1 MCFKLRFNFKIFL
14 YLYVFI
20 GFSTSKAGAFD
31 DFFKAIVFDQVPV
44 VAKLIYRGMDANT
57 PTEKGEPA
65 LVFAV
70 RSGAPKTV
78 AYLLKQ
84 PGIHMDA
91 TNTADETALM
101 LAANLNDLASANLL
115 IEAGASV
122 NRPNWT
128 PLHYAASKGHI
139 AMMHVLIDNDAYVD
153 AESPNGTTPLM
164 MAAYYASPNAVKL
177 MLEEG
182 ADPTLKNQDGM
193 TALDMAIAKDKAL
206 SAQYIRAFI
215 ESMRM
220 KD

>member
-1 MCFKLRFNFKIFL
+1 MRINFKIFL
-14 YLYVFI
+14 YLYVLI
-20 GFSTSKAGAFD
+20 GFSISKAGAFD

-44 VAKLIYRGMDANT
+44 VGKLIYRGMDPNT

-84 PGIHMDA
+84 PSIQIDA
-91 TNTADETALM
+91 TNMADETALM
-101 LAANLNDLASANLL
+101 LAANANDLASANLL

-122 NRPNWT
+122 NRPKWT
-128 PLHYAASKGHI
+128 PLHYAASKGHT
-139 AMMHVLIDNDAYVD
+139 AMMRLLIENDAYVD

-164 MAAYYASPNAVKL
+164 MAAYYSSPNAVKL

-182 ADPTLKNQDGM
+182 ADPLLKNQDGQ
-193 TALDMAIAKDKAL
+193 TALDMALVKDKKL
-206 SAQYIRAFI
+206 SVQYIRAFI
-215 ESMRM
+215 EALSL

>member
-1 MCFKLRFNFKIFL
+1 MRINFKIL
-14 YLYVFI
+14 IYLYVFI
-20 GFSTSKAGAFD
+20 GFSISKAGAFD

-44 VAKLIYRGMDANT
+44 VGNLIYRGMDPNT

-78 AYLLKQ
+78 AFLLMQ
-84 PGIHMDA
+84 PGIQLDA

-101 LAANLNDLASANLL
+101 LAANANDLASANLL

-128 PLHYAASKGHI
+128 PLHYAASKGHTE
-139 AMMHVLIDNDAYVD
+139 MMRILIENDAYID

-164 MAAYYASPNAVKL
+164 MAAYYATPKAVKL

-182 ADPTLKNQDGM
+182 ADPTLQNKDGQ
-193 TALDMAIAKDKAL
+193 TALDMALSKDKKL
-206 SAQYIRAFI
+206 STQYIRVFLDAL
-215 ESMRM
+215 EA
-220 KD
+220 KENQ

>member
-1 MCFKLRFNFKIFL
+1 MRINFKIFL
-14 YLYVFI
+14 YLYVLI
-20 GFSTSKAGAFD
+20 GFSISKAGAFD

-44 VAKLIYRGMDANT
+44 VGNLIYRGMDPNT

-84 PGIHMDA
+84 PSIQIDS
-91 TNTADETALM
+91 TNMADETALM
-101 LAANLNDLASANLL
+101 LAANANDLASANLL

-128 PLHYAASKGHI
+128 PLHYAASKGHT
-139 AMMHVLIDNDAYVD
+139 AMMRLLIENDAYID

-182 ADPTLKNQDGM
+182 ADPLLKNQDGQ
-193 TALDMAIAKDKAL
+193 TALDMALVKDKKL
-206 SAQYIRAFI
+206 SVQYIRAFI
-215 ESMRM
+215 EAVSL

>member
-1 MCFKLRFNFKIFL
+1 MRINFKIFL
-14 YLYVFI
+14 YLFVLI
-20 GFSTSKAGAFD
+20 GFSISKAGAFD

-44 VAKLIYRGMDANT
+44 VGNLIYRGMDPNT

-65 LVFAV
+65 LVFAI

-84 PGIHMDA
+84 PGIQIDA
-91 TNTADETALM
+91 TNMADETALM
-101 LAANLNDLASANLL
+101 LAANANDLASANLL

-122 NRPNWT
+122 NRPKWT
-128 PLHYAASKGHI
+128 PLHYAASKGHT
-139 AMMHVLIDNDAYVD
+139 AMMRLLIENDAYVD

-182 ADPTLKNQDGM
+182 SDPLLKNQDGQS
-193 TALDMAIAKDKAL
+193 ALDMALVKDKKL

-215 ESMRM
+215 EALSL

>member
-1 MCFKLRFNFKIFL
+1 MRINFKIL
-14 YLYVFI
+14 IYLYIFI
-20 GFSTSKAGAFD
+20 GFSISKAGAFD

-44 VAKLIYRGMDANT
+44 LGNLIYRGMDPNT

-78 AYLLKQ
+78 AFLLKQ
-84 PGIHMDA
+84 AGIQTDA

-101 LAANLNDLASANLL
+101 LAANANDLASANLL

-128 PLHYAASKGHI
+128 PLHYAASKGHTE
-139 AMMHVLIDNDAYVD
+139 MMRLLIENDAYID

-164 MAAYYASPNAVKL
+164 MAAYYATPKAVKL

-182 ADPTLKNQDGM
+182 ADPTLQNKDGQ
-193 TALDMAIAKDKAL
+193 TALEMALSKDKKL
-206 SAQYIRAFI
+206 SAQYIRVFLDAL
-215 ESMRM
+215 EA
-220 KD
+220 KENH

>member
-1 MCFKLRFNFKIFL
+1 MRINFKIFL
-14 YLYVFI
+14 YLYVLI
-20 GFSTSKAGAFD
+20 GFSISKAGAFD

-44 VAKLIYRGMDANT
+44 VGKLIYRGMDPNT

-84 PGIHMDA
+84 PGIQIDA
-91 TNTADETALM
+91 TNMADETALM
-101 LAANLNDLASANLL
+101 LAANANDLASANLL

-128 PLHYAASKGHI
+128 PLHYASSKGHT
-139 AMMHVLIDNDAYVD
+139 AMMRLLIENDAYVD

-182 ADPTLKNQDGM
+182 ADPLLKNQDGQ
-193 TALDMAIAKDKAL
+193 TALDMALVKDKKL
-206 SAQYIRAFI
+206 SVQYIRAFI
-215 ESMRM
+215 EALSL

>member
-1 MCFKLRFNFKIFL
+1 MRINFKIFL
-14 YLYVFI
+14 YLYVLI
-20 GFSTSKAGAFD
+20 GFSISKAGAFD

-44 VAKLIYRGMDANT
+44 VGKLIYRGMDPNT

-84 PGIHMDA
+84 PSIQIDA
-91 TNTADETALM
+91 TNMADETALM
-101 LAANLNDLASANLL
+101 LAANANDLASANLL

-128 PLHYAASKGHI
+128 PLHYAASKGHT
-139 AMMHVLIDNDAYVD
+139 AMMRLLIENDAYVD

-182 ADPTLKNQDGM
+182 ADPLLKNQDGQ
-193 TALDMAIAKDKAL
+193 TALDMALVKDKKL
-206 SAQYIRAFI
+206 SVQYIRAFI
-215 ESMRM
+215 EALSL

>member
-1 MCFKLRFNFKIFL
+1 MRINFKIFL
-14 YLYVFI
+14 YLYVLI
-20 GFSTSKAGAFD
+20 GFSISKAGAFD

-44 VAKLIYRGMDANT
+44 VGNLIYRGMDPNT

-84 PGIHMDA
+84 PGIQIDA
-91 TNTADETALM
+91 TNMADETALM
-101 LAANLNDLASANLL
+101 LAANANDLASANLL

-122 NRPNWT
+122 NRPKWT
-128 PLHYAASKGHI
+128 PLHYAASKGHT
-139 AMMHVLIDNDAYVD
+139 AMMRLLIENDAYVD

-164 MAAYYASPNAVKL
+164 MAAYYSSPNAVKL

-182 ADPTLKNQDGM
+182 ADPLLKNQDGQ
-193 TALDMAIAKDKAL
+193 TALDMALVKDKKL

-215 ESMRM
+215 EALSL

>member
-1 MCFKLRFNFKIFL
+1 MRINFKIFL
-14 YLYVFI
+14 YLFVLI
-20 GFSTSKAGAFD
+20 GFSISKAGAFD

-44 VAKLIYRGMDANT
+44 VGNLIYRGMDPNT

-84 PGIHMDA
+84 PSIQIDA
-91 TNTADETALM
+91 TNMADETALM
-101 LAANLNDLASANLL
+101 LAANANDLASANLL

-122 NRPNWT
+122 NRPKWT
-128 PLHYAASKGHI
+128 PLHYAASKGHT
-139 AMMHVLIDNDAYVD
+139 AMMRLLIENDAYVD

-182 ADPTLKNQDGM
+182 ADPLLKNQDGQ
-193 TALDMAIAKDKAL
+193 TALDMALVKDKKL
-206 SAQYIRAFI
+206 SVQYIRAFI
-215 ESMRM
+215 EALSL

>member
-1 MCFKLRFNFKIFL
+1 LRINFKIFL
-14 YLYVFI
+14 YLYVLI
-20 GFSTSKAGAFD
+20 GFSISKAGAFD

-44 VAKLIYRGMDANT
+44 VGNLIYRGMDPNT

-70 RSGAPKTV
+70 RSGAPKTM

-84 PGIHMDA
+84 PSIQIDA
-91 TNTADETALM
+91 TNMADETALM
-101 LAANLNDLASANLL
+101 LAANANDLASANLL

-122 NRPNWT
+122 NRPKWT
-128 PLHYAASKGHI
+128 PLHYAASKGHT
-139 AMMHVLIDNDAYVD
+139 AMMRLLIENDAYID

-182 ADPTLKNQDGM
+182 ADPLLKNQDGQ
-193 TALDMAIAKDKAL
+193 TALDMALVKDKKL
-206 SAQYIRAFI
+206 SVQYIRAFI
-215 ESMRM
+215 EAVSL

>member
-1 MCFKLRFNFKIFL
+1 MRINFKIFL
-14 YLYVFI
+14 YLYVLI
-20 GFSTSKAGAFD
+20 GFSISKAGAFD

-44 VAKLIYRGMDANT
+44 VGNLIYRGMDPNT

-84 PGIHMDA
+84 PGIQIDA
-91 TNTADETALM
+91 TNMADETALM
-101 LAANLNDLASANLL
+101 LAANANDLASANLL

-122 NRPNWT
+122 NRPKWT
-128 PLHYAASKGHI
+128 PLHYAASKGHT
-139 AMMHVLIDNDAYVD
+139 AMMRLLIENDAYVD

-164 MAAYYASPNAVKL
+164 MAAYYSSPNAVKL

-182 ADPTLKNQDGM
+182 ADPLLKNQDGQ
-193 TALDMAIAKDKAL
+193 TALDMALVKDKKL
-206 SAQYIRAFI
+206 SVQYIRAFI
-215 ESMRM
+215 EAVSL

>member
-1 MCFKLRFNFKIFL
+1 LRINFKIFL
-14 YLYVFI
+14 YLYVLI
-20 GFSTSKAGAFD
+20 GFSISKAGAFD

-44 VAKLIYRGMDANT
+44 VRNLIYRGMDPNT

-84 PGIHMDA
+84 PGIQIDA
-91 TNTADETALM
+91 TNMADETALM
-101 LAANLNDLASANLL
+101 LAANANDLASANLL

-128 PLHYAASKGHI
+128 PLHYAASKGHT
-139 AMMHVLIDNDAYVD
+139 AMMRLLIENDAYVD

-164 MAAYYASPNAVKL
+164 MAAYYSSPNAVKL

-182 ADPTLKNQDGM
+182 ADPLLKNQDGQ
-193 TALDMAIAKDKAL
+193 TALDMALVKDKKL
-206 SAQYIRAFI
+206 SVQYIRAFI
-215 ESMRM
+215 EALSL

>member
-1 MCFKLRFNFKIFL
+1 MRINFKIFL
-14 YLYVFI
+14 YLYVLI
-20 GFSTSKAGAFD
+20 GFSISKAGAFD

-44 VAKLIYRGMDANT
+44 VGKLIYRGMDPNT

-84 PGIHMDA
+84 PGIQIDA
-91 TNTADETALM
+91 TNMADETALM
-101 LAANLNDLASANLL
+101 LAANANDLASANLL

-122 NRPNWT
+122 NRPKWT
-128 PLHYAASKGHI
+128 PLHYAASKGHT
-139 AMMHVLIDNDAYVD
+139 AMMRLLIENDAYVD

-164 MAAYYASPNAVKL
+164 MAAYYSSPNAVKL

-182 ADPTLKNQDGM
+182 ADPLLKNQDGQ
-193 TALDMAIAKDKAL
+193 TALDMALVKDKKL
-206 SAQYIRAFI
+206 SVQYIRAFI
-215 ESMRM
+215 EAVSL

>member
-1 MCFKLRFNFKIFL
+1 MRINFKIFL
-14 YLYVFI
+14 YLYVLI
-20 GFSTSKAGAFD
+20 GFSISKAGAFD

-44 VAKLIYRGMDANT
+44 VGNLIYRGMDPNT

-84 PGIHMDA
+84 PGIQIDA
-91 TNTADETALM
+91 TNMADETALM
-101 LAANLNDLASANLL
+101 LAANANDLASANLL

-128 PLHYAASKGHI
+128 PLHYAASKGHT
-139 AMMHVLIDNDAYVD
+139 AMMRLLIENDAYID

-177 MLEEG
+177 VLEEG
-182 ADPTLKNQDGM
+182 ADPLLRNQDGQ
-193 TALDMAIAKDKAL
+193 TALDMALVKDKKL

-215 ESMRM
+215 EALSL
-220 KD
+220 KDR

>member
-1 MCFKLRFNFKIFL
+1 LRINFKIFL
-14 YLYVFI
+14 YLYVLI
-20 GFSTSKAGAFD
+20 GFSISKAGAFD

-44 VAKLIYRGMDANT
+44 VGNLIYRGMDPNT

-84 PGIHMDA
+84 PGIQIDA
-91 TNTADETALM
+91 TNMADETALM
-101 LAANLNDLASANLL
+101 LAANANDLASANLL

-122 NRPNWT
+122 NRQNWT
-128 PLHYAASKGHI
+128 PLHYAASKGHT
-139 AMMHVLIDNDAYVD
+139 AMMRLLIENDAYID

-177 MLEEG
+177 VLEEG
-182 ADPTLKNQDGM
+182 ADPLLRNQGGQ
-193 TALDMAIAKDKAL
+193 TALDMALVKDKKL

-215 ESMRM
+215 EALSL

>member
-1 MCFKLRFNFKIFL
+1 LRINFKIFL
-14 YLYVFI
+14 YLYVLI
-20 GFSTSKAGAFD
+20 GFSISKAGAFD

-44 VAKLIYRGMDANT
+44 VRNLIYRGMDPNT

-84 PGIHMDA
+84 PGIQIDA
-91 TNTADETALM
+91 TNMADETALM
-101 LAANLNDLASANLL
+101 LAANANDLASANLL

-128 PLHYAASKGHI
+128 PLHYAASKGHT
-139 AMMHVLIDNDAYVD
+139 AMMRLLIENDAYID

-177 MLEEG
+177 VLEEG
-182 ADPTLKNQDGM
+182 ADPLLRNQDGQ
-193 TALDMAIAKDKAL
+193 TALDMALVKDKKL

-215 ESMRM
+215 EALSL

>member
-1 MCFKLRFNFKIFL
+1 MRINFKYFI
-14 YLYVFI
+14 YLSVFI
-20 GFSTSKAGAFD
+20 GFSLSKAGSFE
-31 DFFKAIVFDQVPV
+31 DFFKAIVFDQVPI
-44 VAKLIYRGMDANT
+44 VANLIYRGMDPNS
-57 PTEKGEPA
+57 PPEKGEPA

-78 AYLLKQ
+78 AFLLKQ
-84 PGIHMDA
+84 PGIQVDA
-91 TNTADETALM
+91 INAADETALM
-101 LAANLNDLASANLL
+101 LAANANDMALANLL

-128 PLHYAASKGHI
+128 ALHYAASKGHI
-139 AMMHVLIDNDAYVD
+139 AMMRLLIDNDAYID

-164 MAAYYASPNAVKL
+164 MAAYYASPSAVKL

-193 TALDMAIAKDKAL
+193 TALDLAIAKDKTL

-215 ESMRM
+215 ESLSM

>member
-1 MCFKLRFNFKIFL
+1 MRFNFKIFI

-20 GFSTSKAGAFD
+20 GFSISKAGAFD

-44 VAKLIYRGMDANT
+44 VANLIYRGMDPNT

-70 RSGAPKTV
+70 RSGAPQTV
-78 AYLLKQ
+78 AYLIKQ
-84 PGIHMDA
+84 PGIQVDA
-91 TNTADETALM
+91 TNTVDETALM
-101 LAANLNDLASANLL
+101 LAANANDLALANLL

-128 PLHYAASKGHI
+128 PLHYAASKGHL
-139 AMMHVLIDNDAYVD
+139 AMMHLLIDSDAYID

-164 MAAYYASPNAVKL
+164 MAAYYASPSAVKL

-193 TALDMAIAKDKAL
+193 TALDLAIAKDKTL
-206 SAQYIRAFI
+206 SSQYIRAFI
-215 ESMRM
+215 ESLSL

>member
-1 MCFKLRFNFKIFL
+1 MKIFL
-14 YLYVFI
+14 YLYVLI
-20 GFSTSKAGAFD
+20 GFSISKAGAFD

-44 VAKLIYRGMDANT
+44 VGNLIYRGMDPNT

-78 AYLLKQ
+78 AYLLNQ
-84 PGIHMDA
+84 PGIQIDA
-91 TNTADETALM
+91 TNMADETALM
-101 LAANLNDLASANLL
+101 LAANANDLASANLL

-122 NRPNWT
+122 NRPKWT
-128 PLHYAASKGHI
+128 PLHYAASKGYTG
-139 AMMHVLIDNDAYVD
+139 MMRLLIENDAYID

-182 ADPTLKNQDGM
+182 ADPLLRNQDGQ
-193 TALDMAIAKDKAL
+193 TALDMALVKDKKL

-215 ESMRM
+215 EALSL

>member
-1 MCFKLRFNFKIFL
+1 LRINFKIFL

-20 GFSTSKAGAFD
+20 GFSISKAGAFD

-44 VAKLIYRGMDANT
+44 VGNLIYRGMDPNT

-70 RSGAPKTV
+70 RSGAHKSV
-78 AYLLKQ
+78 AFLLKQ
-84 PGIHMDA
+84 PGIQVDA

-101 LAANLNDLASANLL
+101 LAANANDLVSANLL
-115 IEAGASV
+115 IETGASV

-128 PLHYAASKGHI
+128 PLHYAASKGHT
-139 AMMHVLIDNDAYVD
+139 AMMRLLIDNDAYID

-164 MAAYYASPNAVKL
+164 MSAYYASPMAVKL

-182 ADPTLKNQDGM
+182 ADPNLQNQDGQ
-193 TALDMAIAKDKAL
+193 TALDMALSKDKPL
-206 SAQYIRAFI
+206 SAQYIRVFKEAL
-215 ESMRM
+215 EA
-220 KD
+220 KEGQ

>member
-1 MCFKLRFNFKIFL
+1 MRINFKIFL
-14 YLYVFI
+14 YLYVLI
-20 GFSTSKAGAFD
+20 GFSISKAGAFD

-44 VAKLIYRGMDANT
+44 VGNLIYRGMDPNT

-84 PGIHMDA
+84 PSIQIDA
-91 TNTADETALM
+91 TNMADETALM
-101 LAANLNDLASANLL
+101 LAANANDLASANLL

-122 NRPNWT
+122 NRPKWT
-128 PLHYAASKGHI
+128 PLHYAASKGHT
-139 AMMHVLIDNDAYVD
+139 AMMRLLIENDAYID

-177 MLEEG
+177 LLEEG
-182 ADPTLKNQDGM
+182 ADPLLRNQDGQ
-193 TALDMAIAKDKAL
+193 TALDMALVKDKKL

-215 ESMRM
+215 EALSL

>member
-1 MCFKLRFNFKIFL
+1 MRINFKIIL
-14 YLYVFI
+14 YLYVLI
-20 GFSTSKAGAFD
+20 GFSISKAGAFD

-44 VAKLIYRGMDANT
+44 VGKLIYRGMDPNT

-84 PGIHMDA
+84 PSIQIDA
-91 TNTADETALM
+91 TNMADETALM
-101 LAANLNDLASANLL
+101 LAANANDLASANLL

-122 NRPNWT
+122 NRPKWT
-128 PLHYAASKGHI
+128 PLHYAASKGHT
-139 AMMHVLIDNDAYVD
+139 AMMRLLIENDAYID

-182 ADPTLKNQDGM
+182 ADPLLKNQDGQ
-193 TALDMAIAKDKAL
+193 TALDMALVKDKKL
-206 SAQYIRAFI
+206 SVQYIRAFI
-215 ESMRM
+215 EAVSL

>member
-1 MCFKLRFNFKIFL
+1 LRINFKIFL

-20 GFSTSKAGAFD
+20 GFSISKAGAFD

-44 VAKLIYRGMDANT
+44 VGKLIYRGMDPNT

-84 PGIHMDA
+84 PGIQIDA
-91 TNTADETALM
+91 TNMADETALM
-101 LAANLNDLASANLL
+101 LAANANDLASAQLL

-128 PLHYAASKGHI
+128 PLHYAASKGHT
-139 AMMHVLIDNDAYVD
+139 AMMRLLIENDAYVD

-182 ADPTLKNQDGM
+182 ADPLLRNQDGQ
-193 TALDMAIAKDKAL
+193 TALDMALVKDKKLTAK
-206 SAQYIRAFI
+206 YIMAFI
-215 ESMRM
+215 EALSL

>member
-1 MCFKLRFNFKIFL
+1 LRINFKIL
-14 YLYVFI
+14 IYLYVFI
-20 GFSTSKAGAFD
+20 GFSISKAGAFD

-44 VAKLIYRGMDANT
+44 LGNLIYRGMDPNT

-78 AYLLKQ
+78 AFLLKQ
-84 PGIHMDA
+84 PGIQLDA
-91 TNTADETALM
+91 TNIADETALM
-101 LAANLNDLASANLL
+101 LAANANDLASANLL

-128 PLHYAASKGHI
+128 PLHYAASKGHTE
-139 AMMHVLIDNDAYVD
+139 MMRILIENDAYID

-164 MAAYYASPNAVKL
+164 MAAYYATPKAVKL

-182 ADPTLKNQDGM
+182 ADPTLQNKDGQ
-193 TALDMAIAKDKAL
+193 TALDMALSKDKKL
-206 SAQYIRAFI
+206 SAQYIRVFLDALEAK
-215 ESMRM
+215 ESR
-220 KD
+220 

>member
-1 MCFKLRFNFKIFL
+1 MRFNFKIFI

-20 GFSTSKAGAFD
+20 GFSISKAGAFD

-44 VAKLIYRGMDANT
+44 VANLIYRGMDPNT

-70 RSGAPKTV
+70 RSGAPQTV

-84 PGIHMDA
+84 PGIQVDA

-101 LAANLNDLASANLL
+101 LAANANDLALANLL

-128 PLHYAASKGHI
+128 PLHYAASKGHL
-139 AMMHVLIDNDAYVD
+139 AMMHLLIDNDAYID

-164 MAAYYASPNAVKL
+164 MAAYYASPSAVKL

-193 TALDMAIAKDKAL
+193 TALDLAIAKDRAL

-215 ESMRM
+215 ESLSL

>member
-1 MCFKLRFNFKIFL
+1 LRINFKIFL
-14 YLYVFI
+14 YLYVLI
-20 GFSTSKAGAFD
+20 GFSISKAGAFD

-44 VAKLIYRGMDANT
+44 VGNLIYRGMDPNT

-84 PGIHMDA
+84 PSIQIDS
-91 TNTADETALM
+91 TNMADETALM
-101 LAANLNDLASANLL
+101 LAANANDLASANLL

-128 PLHYAASKGHI
+128 PLHYAASKGHT
-139 AMMHVLIDNDAYVD
+139 AMMRLLIENDAYID

-182 ADPTLKNQDGM
+182 ADPLLRNQDGQ
-193 TALDMAIAKDKAL
+193 TALDMALVKDKKL

-215 ESMRM
+215 EALSL
-220 KD
+220 KDR

>member
-1 MCFKLRFNFKIFL
+1 MRINFKIL
-14 YLYVFI
+14 IYLYVFI
-20 GFSTSKAGAFD
+20 GFSISKAGAFD

-44 VAKLIYRGMDANT
+44 VGNLIYRGMDPNT

-78 AYLLKQ
+78 AFLLKQ
-84 PGIHMDA
+84 PGIQIDA
-91 TNTADETALM
+91 SNTADETALM
-101 LAANLNDLASANLL
+101 LAANANDLPSANLL

-128 PLHYAASKGHI
+128 PLHYAASKGHTE
-139 AMMHVLIDNDAYVD
+139 MMRLLIENDAYID

-164 MAAYYASPNAVKL
+164 MAAYYATPKAVKL

-182 ADPTLKNQDGM
+182 ADPTLQNKDGQ
-193 TALDMAIAKDKAL
+193 TALDMALSKDKKL
-206 SAQYIRAFI
+206 SAQYIRVFLDAL
-215 ESMRM
+215 EA
-220 KD
+220 KENH

>member
-1 MCFKLRFNFKIFL
+1 MRINFKIL
-14 YLYVFI
+14 IYLYVFI
-20 GFSTSKAGAFD
+20 GFSISNAGSFD

-44 VAKLIYRGMDANT
+44 VGNLIYRGMDPNT

-78 AYLLKQ
+78 AFLLKQ
-84 PGIHMDA
+84 PGIQLDA

-101 LAANLNDLASANLL
+101 LAANANDLASANLL

-128 PLHYAASKGHI
+128 PLHYAASKGHTE
-139 AMMHVLIDNDAYVD
+139 MMRLLIDNDAYID
-153 AESPNGTTPLM
+153 SESSNGTTPLM
-164 MAAYYASPNAVKL
+164 MAAYYATPKAVKL

-182 ADPTLKNQDGM
+182 ADPTLQNKDGQ
-193 TALDMAIAKDKAL
+193 TALDMALSKDKKL
-206 SAQYIRAFI
+206 SAQYIRVFLDALEAK
-215 ESMRM
+215 ESR
-220 KD
+220 

>member
-1 MCFKLRFNFKIFL
+1 MRINFKIFL

-20 GFSTSKAGAFD
+20 GFSISKAGAFD

-44 VAKLIYRGMDANT
+44 LGNLIYRGMDPNT

-84 PGIHMDA
+84 PGIQIDA
-91 TNTADETALM
+91 TNMADETALM
-101 LAANLNDLASANLL
+101 LAANANDLASANLL
-115 IEAGASV
+115 IEASASV

-128 PLHYAASKGHI
+128 PLHYAASKGHT
-139 AMMHVLIDNDAYVD
+139 AMMRLLIENDAYID

-177 MLEEG
+177 LLEEG
-182 ADPTLKNQDGM
+182 ADPLLRNQGGQ
-193 TALDMAIAKDKAL
+193 TALDMALVKDKEL

-215 ESMRM
+215 EALSL

>member
-1 MCFKLRFNFKIFL
+1 MRINFKIFI

-20 GFSTSKAGAFD
+20 GFSISKAGAFD

-44 VAKLIYRGMDANT
+44 LGNLIYRGMDPNT

-84 PGIHMDA
+84 PSIQIDA
-91 TNTADETALM
+91 TNMADETALM
-101 LAANLNDLASANLL
+101 LAANANDLASANLL

-128 PLHYAASKGHI
+128 PLHYASSKGHT
-139 AMMHVLIDNDAYVD
+139 AMMRLLIENDAYID

-182 ADPTLKNQDGM
+182 ADPLLKNQDGQ
-193 TALDMAIAKDKAL
+193 TALDMALVKDKKL
-206 SAQYIRAFI
+206 SVQYIRAFI
-215 ESMRM
+215 EALSL

>member
-1 MCFKLRFNFKIFL
+1 MRINFKIFL
-14 YLYVFI
+14 YLYVLI
-20 GFSTSKAGAFD
+20 GFSISKAGAFD

-44 VAKLIYRGMDANT
+44 VGNLIYRGMDPNT

-84 PGIHMDA
+84 PSIQIDA
-91 TNTADETALM
+91 TNMADETALM
-101 LAANLNDLASANLL
+101 LAANANDLASANLL

-122 NRPNWT
+122 NRPKWT
-128 PLHYAASKGHI
+128 PLHYAASKGYTG
-139 AMMHVLIDNDAYVD
+139 MMRLLIENDAYID

-182 ADPTLKNQDGM
+182 ADPLLKNQDGQ
-193 TALDMAIAKDKAL
+193 TALDMALVKDKKL
-206 SAQYIRAFI
+206 SVQYIRAFI
-215 ESMRM
+215 EAVSL

>member
-1 MCFKLRFNFKIFL
+1 MRINFKIL
-14 YLYVFI
+14 IYLYVFI
-20 GFSTSKAGAFD
+20 GFSISKAGAFE

-44 VAKLIYRGMDANT
+44 LGNLIYRGMDPNT

-78 AYLLKQ
+78 AFLLKQ
-84 PGIHMDA
+84 AGIQTDA
-91 TNTADETALM
+91 ANTADETALM
-101 LAANLNDLASANLL
+101 LAANANDLASANLL

-128 PLHYAASKGHI
+128 PLHYAASKGHTE
-139 AMMHVLIDNDAYVD
+139 MMRLLIENDAYID

-164 MAAYYASPNAVKL
+164 MAAYYATPKAVKL

-182 ADPTLKNQDGM
+182 ADPTLQNKDGQ
-193 TALDMAIAKDKAL
+193 TALDMALSKDKKL
-206 SAQYIRAFI
+206 SAQYIRVFLDALEAK
-215 ESMRM
+215 ESR
-220 KD
+220 

>member
-1 MCFKLRFNFKIFL
+1 MRINFKLFL

-20 GFSTSKAGAFD
+20 GFSISKAGAFD
-31 DFFKAIVFDQVPV
+31 DFFKAIVFDQVSV
-44 VAKLIYRGMDANT
+44 VGNLIYRGMDPNT

-78 AYLLKQ
+78 AFLLKQ
-84 PGIHMDA
+84 AGIQTDA
-91 TNTADETALM
+91 ANTADETAVM
-101 LAANLNDLASANLL
+101 LAANANDLASANLL

-128 PLHYAASKGHI
+128 PLHYAASKGHTE
-139 AMMHVLIDNDAYVD
+139 MMRLLIENDAYID

-164 MAAYYASPNAVKL
+164 MAAYYATPKAVKL

-182 ADPTLKNQDGM
+182 ADPTLQNKDGQ
-193 TALDMAIAKDKAL
+193 TALDMALSKDKKL
-206 SAQYIRAFI
+206 SAQYIRVFLDAL
-215 ESMRM
+215 EA
-220 KD
+220 KENH

>member
-1 MCFKLRFNFKIFL
+1 MRINFKIFL
-14 YLYVFI
+14 YLYVLI
-20 GFSTSKAGAFD
+20 GFSISKAGAFD

-44 VAKLIYRGMDANT
+44 VGKLIYRGMDPNT

-84 PGIHMDA
+84 PGIQIDA
-91 TNTADETALM
+91 TNMADETALM
-101 LAANLNDLASANLL
+101 LAANANDLASANLL

-122 NRPNWT
+122 NRPKWT
-128 PLHYAASKGHI
+128 PLHYAASKGYTG
-139 AMMHVLIDNDAYVD
+139 MMRLLIENDAYID

-182 ADPTLKNQDGM
+182 ADPLLRNQDGQ
-193 TALDMAIAKDKAL
+193 TALDMALVKDKKL

-215 ESMRM
+215 EALSL